1 MSTKDSDFKRK
12 VEQAATI
19 QLAASFLK
27 IPQAMRA
34 AGFTDEDSKSAA
46 KQMQVRRAQDAMQKS
61 TRTNNTLA
69 INTVTVPSRCLPAA
83 DLSVSTLTSPGGGA
97 AELPV
102 LPEGME
108 DIVPAPPVLEK
119 VRLMVGASI
128 KVVQNKNKTEQWKS
142 KALKAAATLMYHTEQ
157 QK

>member
-46 KQMQVRRAQDAMQKS
+46 KQMQVRRARDAMQKS
-61 TRTNNTLA
+61 TRTNDTLA
-69 INTVTVPSRCLPAA
+69 INTVTVPSRVMLVVC
-83 DLSVSTLTSPGGGA
+83 S
-97 AELPV
+97 
-102 LPEGME
+102 
-108 DIVPAPPVLEK
+108 
-119 VRLMVGASI
+119 RL
-128 KVVQNKNKTEQWKS
+128 K
-142 KALKAAATLMYHTEQ
+142 
-157 QK
+157 

>member
-46 KQMQVRRAQDAMQKS
+46 KQMQVRRARDAMKKL
-61 TRTNNTLA
+61 TRTNKTLA
-69 INTVTVPSRCLPAA
+69 INTVTVLSRCSPAA
-83 DLSVSTLTSPGGGA
+83 DSSVSTLTQPPSVPAGGA
-97 AELPV
+97 AVLPV
-102 LPEGME
+102 LPKGVE

-119 VRLMVGASI
+119 VCLTIGA
-128 KVVQNKNKTEQWKS
+128 
-142 KALKAAATLMYHTEQ
+142 
-157 QK
+157 